1 MNVTTLVFPS
11 TGSALESTSYLA
23 AQCSSHAMRASSR
36 PTDPNPSPVSSRME
50 TWCGTQPSPAAKV
63 RGLLDFALLS
73 FLKVLLGFV
82 RWAVVDI
89 LFFCTLSVPAPC
101 GGHLTAPMGVL
112 LSPGWPGYYKD
123 SLNCEWVIEAR
134 KDHAIKISFDR
145 YWFVFGN
152 SEYVKPPDTHPHPIS
167 GNFGRSLFSAV
178 SCSYNFVC

>member
-1 MNVTTLVFPS
+1 MLVKCYLLRQGQAGPILSIICFRTDYTFIVCLQRLVKMNVTTLVFPS

-145 YWFVFGN
+145 Y
-152 SEYVKPPDTHPHPIS
+152 
-167 GNFGRSLFSAV
+167 
-178 SCSYNFVC
+178 

>member
-1 MNVTTLVFPS
+1 MSRPWHSHQRAAFWRALL
-11 TGSALESTSYLA
+11 TGQLSAL
-23 AQCSSHAMRASSR
+23 HMRWGLHQDTRIQIHHLCHPGWKRGVERSR
-36 PTDPNPSPVSSRME
+36 PPLRR
-50 TWCGTQPSPAAKV
+50 W
-63 RGLLDFALLS
+63 DFALLS

-82 RWAVVDI
+82 RWAFVDI
-89 LFFCTLSVPAPC
+89 LFFCSLTVPAPC

-152 SEYVKPPDTHPHPIS
+152 SEHMKPQDTQLLSHFWKPWPQ
-167 GNFGRSLFSAV
+167 SLQCSFSLLQ
-178 SCSYNFVC
+178 FRLLTF